1 MKNVIS
7 MTTLA
12 LSGALLWSPVMAENP
27 AQKPPGATMEERT
40 TGTTGTMGTMGTG
53 QVQEQELEKYAEARQ
68 EIEDITE
75 EHQQNMQD
83 TGMSTQERNMLQ
95 QNYQR
100 DVAEA
105 IKDNGLT
112 PQQYNTIQ
120 SKVMNDPSLQ
130 QRVEEMM

>member
-1 MKNVIS
+1 MKNVLS

-12 LSGALLWSPVMAENP
+12 LAGALVWSPVMAENP
-27 AQKPPGATMEERT
+27 AQKPPGTTMEER
-40 TGTTGTMGTMGTG
+40 TTGTMGTMGTG

>member
-1 MKNVIS
+1 MKKLILMPS
-7 MTTLA
+7 LA
-12 LSGALLWSPVMAENP
+12 LAGALIGAPVLAENP
-27 AQKPPGATMEERT
+27 AQKPPGTTPMEERS
-40 TGTTGTMGTMGTG
+40 TGTMGTGMGTG
-53 QVQEQELEKYAEARQ
+53 QVDEEQLEKYAEARQ

-83 TGMSTQERNMLQ
+83 TGISTQERNMLQ

-105 IKDNGLT
+105 IRDNGLT
-112 PQQYNTIQ
+112 PQQYNTVQ
-120 SKVMNDPSLQ
+120 SKVMNDPALQ